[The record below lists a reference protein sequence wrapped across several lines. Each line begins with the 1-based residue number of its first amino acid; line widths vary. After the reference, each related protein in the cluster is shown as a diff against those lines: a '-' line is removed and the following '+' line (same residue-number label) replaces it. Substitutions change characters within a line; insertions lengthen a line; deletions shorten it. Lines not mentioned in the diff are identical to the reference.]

1 MQIHGSSHVHG
12 PHTLKGPYSN
22 QTNGAKPTARANA
35 TGDQFEI
42 SAAAEAAA
50 QAVESGDLR
59 ADLVSRVRNEIAAGT
74 YDTPGKL
81 EAAMERLL
89 DDIA

>member
-12 PHTLKGPYSN
+12 PHSLSGPYASRSN
-22 QTNGAKPTARANA
+22 AARSNPTLSTN
-35 TGDQFEI
+35 DSLDI

-50 QAVESGDLR
+50 QAVEGGDIR
-59 ADLVSRVRNEIAAGT
+59 SDLVARVRNEIAAGT
-74 YDTPGKL
+74 YETASKLDTAL
-81 EAAMERLL
+81 ESLL

>member
-22 QTNGAKPTARANA
+22 QANGAKPTARAIA

-59 ADLVSRVRNEIAAGT
+59 ADLVSRVRSEIAAGT
-74 YDTPGKL
+74 YDNPGKL

-89 DDIA
+89 DDIV

>member
-12 PHTLKGPYSN
+12 PHSLKGPYSN
-22 QTNGAKPTARANA
+22 HTNGARPTARANA

-50 QAVESGDLR
+50 QAVETGDIR
-59 ADLVSRVRNEIAAGT
+59 ADLVNRVRNEIAAGT
-74 YDTPGKL
+74 YDTPGKF

-89 DDIA
+89 DDVV